1 MTFEKRIRETSL
13 LLWNPLHNLTSKKF
27 SAGRRMLTVFG
38 RGEIETGLKCAWNLI
53 FSLGEKQ
60 MEGTIN
66 NGRNVSFLVHPTAK
80 PSPEEGRA
88 GKEIRPHH

>member
-13 LLWNPLHNLTSKKF
+13 LLWNPLHNLTSEKF
-27 SAGRRMLTVFG
+27 SADCRMLTVFG
-38 RGEIETGLKCAWNLI
+38 RGEIEMGIKCAWNLI
-53 FSLGEKQ
+53 LSLGEKQ

-66 NGRNVSFLVHPTAK
+66 NGGNVSFLVHPTAK
-80 PSPEEGRA
+80 PSPEERRT